1 MKSLRLRLLGWT
13 IGGMALLL
21 AAFGAA
27 VYLLAERVATGQF
40 DASLQASIQSL
51 AALVKIEKGK
61 VAMDLEDL
69 DMPVSSRA
77 KRPYYFEL
85 WDGRTVVSRSEA
97 LGSQDLPR
105 LEGRAEEARCHPA
118 NLPDGRRGR
127 IAVLEFTPRVESDEG
142 ESRREHGEKA
152 PAASEFTPGVEPD
165 EEESRHEHGEK
176 ASAASHPMVLA
187 LARDTHDMDEDLET
201 LRWLLV
207 GAGAGCILLML
218 GLAAIVVRQGLRPL
232 DSLARQIAAVRED
245 DLSARIPADPLPT
258 EMKTVATRLNELLQ
272 RLEAAFRRERALT
285 ADVAH
290 ELRTPMAGILST
302 IEVALSRPR
311 SPAEYQETL
320 RDCREIA
327 RQTHG
332 MTENLLA
339 LARFE
344 GGQVTLR
351 PEPVRL
357 AELVETLWRPH
368 APQARARK
376 ITFEIDVPPDLA
388 CNTDREILA
397 IVLANILAN
406 AAEYTNDGGRIGVAG
421 RAQDDAVQL
430 TFRNTGCT
438 LTADEVAQ
446 VLDRFWRGDSARAAT
461 GTHCGLGLSLVDR
474 AVRALGGSITV
485 EAAGGLF
492 VATVTLPAGQSTLE

>member
-1 MKSLRLRLLGWT
+1 MKSLRLRLLVWT

-27 VYLLAERVATGQF
+27 VYLLAERVATEQF
-40 DASLQASIQSL
+40 DASLRASIQSL

-61 VAMDLEDL
+61 VVVDLEDL

-77 KRPYYFEL
+77 KRPWYFEL

-105 LEGRAEEARCHPA
+105 PEGREEKARCYPA
-118 NLPDGRRGR
+118 KMPDGRRGR
-127 IAVLEFTPRVESDEG
+127 IAVLEFTP
-142 ESRREHGEKA
+142 
-152 PAASEFTPGVEPD
+152 GVEPD
-165 EEESRHEHGEK
+165 EGKSRHEHGEK

-187 LARDTHDMDEDLET
+187 LARDTHDMDEDLEA

-272 RLEAAFRRERALT
+272 RLEAAFGRERALT

-320 RDCREIA
+320 CDCREIA

-368 APQARARK
+368 APQAQARK

-397 IVLANILAN
+397 IVLANLLAN
-406 AAEYTNDGGRIGVAG
+406 AAEYTNDGGRIAVAG
-421 RAQDDAVQL
+421 RTRDADVQL

-438 LTADEVAQ
+438 LAAADVSR

-474 AVRALGGSITV
+474 AVQALGGSITV
-485 EAAGGLF
+485 EADGGLF
-492 VATVTLPAGQSTLE
+492 VAAVTLPAGQSTSG